1 MKGDKIIIA
10 LDAGK
15 FAIQTTAVAG
25 VVEVEKLP
33 FLPGRAG
40 FVTGIISFRNEPVAV
55 VDLAMALGDFSP
67 AERSTHKVIVLRDK
81 GRTLGMDIG
90 EAALSFLW
98 DEEIGGKTTDEKGL
112 FTSGR
117 IYAKDS
123 TIEIIDWPALF
134 NETSRMLT
142 TEENVEKSPNS

>member
-1 MKGDKIIIA
+1 MRGDKLIIG

-15 FAIQTTAVAG
+15 FAIPTTAVAG
-25 VVEVEKLP
+25 VVEVGKLP

-67 AERSTHKVIVLRDK
+67 APRATHKVIVLR
-81 GRTLGMDIG
+81 GRGRALGVDIG

-98 DEEIGGKTTDEKGL
+98 DEEIGGKATDEKGL

-117 IYAKDS
+117 IYGKES
-123 TIEIIDWPALF
+123 TIDIIDWPALF

-142 TEENVEKSPNS
+142 AEENVKKGPHS